1 MLFVA
6 MSGSVAESVRAA
18 PCGGGQ
24 GNAVVFLGAGLTG
37 AQLIGR
43 QHRQVCL
50 SLVEQFG
57 ARAELVQNSRS
68 TSGSVLT
75 RSAGTLL
82 PGGCGPSGSVVPRWR
97 GTRKSGSGVSLSW
110 RESRDQRWDGAA
122 AYCAAPHAR
131 SVGHVIQA
139 SDH

>member
-18 PCGGGQ
+18 LCGGGQ
-24 GNAVVFLGAGLTG
+24 GNAVVLLGAGLTG

-75 RSAGTLL
+75 RSAGT
-82 PGGCGPSGSVVPRWR
+82 RQ
-97 GTRKSGSGVSLSW
+97 SGSGVSLSW
-110 RESRDQRWDGAA
+110 RESRDQRCDGAA